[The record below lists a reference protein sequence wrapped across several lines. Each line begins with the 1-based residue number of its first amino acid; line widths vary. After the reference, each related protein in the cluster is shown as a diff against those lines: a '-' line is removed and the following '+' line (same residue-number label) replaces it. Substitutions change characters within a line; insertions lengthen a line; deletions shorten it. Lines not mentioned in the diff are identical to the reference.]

1 MGRAIAYAGLVV
13 VGLGILGLLVTLFV
27 GSAVLMNLG
36 SVLMGLGLL
45 TFFIGVGVHL
55 LNPDGGNRRSKI

>member
-13 VGLGILGLLVTLFV
+13 VGLGVLGMVVSL
-27 GSAVLMNLG
+27 AVASSVLTSLG

-45 TFFIGVGVHL
+45 AFIIGVGVHL
-55 LNPDGGNRRSKI
+55 LNR

>member
-13 VGLGILGLLVTLFV
+13 VGLGVLGMVVSL
-27 GSAVLMNLG
+27 AVASSVLTSLG

-45 TFFIGVGVHL
+45 AFIIGVGAHL
-55 LNPDGGNRRSKI
+55 LNR

>member
-13 VGLGILGLLVTLFV
+13 VGLGILAMLVSLAIAGAAMT
-27 GSAVLMNLG
+27 GIG

-55 LNPDGGNRRSKI
+55 LNRY